1 MATQIFL
8 EFSYQCQ
15 QTSIFFF
22 KVGWNDQ
29 LGFCS
34 RFVREPRQINI
45 DLIEIEMKETGQTT
59 RISHATRTWPCVSIW
74 LWCLKVVENSPHQY
88 WEDALFARSM
98 VQRKPCRCNI
108 MEHVHIHCGV
118 AGHSSK
124 SPIGSQEFHQQNGH
138 PENHPGAVI
147 VTDAPVS
154 VLDFRLTEAQLA
166 IALPAICTSTSEAVG
181 SSRWRTWTAGVFS
194 LRNARPIDMSGL
206 KHMSLGNQYQKN
218 SKEFKSG
225 IAISCNLNASAM
237 LVSLFRRLFI
247 TKSSL
252 PFSNIPHKSVS
263 QSFSWNSP
271 SFWIRFPPG
280 APGVCSVKTWGE
292 TSGDMVTRSLGHYI
306 LLNHLIWKALKT
318 VRRP

>member
-154 VLDFRLTEAQLA
+154 VLDFRLTEAQLPLLFLRFVLQPA
-166 IALPAICTSTSEAVG
+166 RLLAALVG
-181 SSRWRTWTAGVFS
+181 DLDSWGVFPKK
-194 LRNARPIDMSGL
+194 RPAIDMSGL

-237 LVSLFRRLFI
+237 LFSLFWRLFM

-252 PFSNIPHKSVS
+252 PFSNIPHKVFHNLS
-263 QSFSWNSP
+263 
-271 SFWIRFPPG
+271 R
-280 APGVCSVKTWGE
+280 
-292 TSGDMVTRSLGHYI
+292 
-306 LLNHLIWKALKT
+306 
-318 VRRP
+318 